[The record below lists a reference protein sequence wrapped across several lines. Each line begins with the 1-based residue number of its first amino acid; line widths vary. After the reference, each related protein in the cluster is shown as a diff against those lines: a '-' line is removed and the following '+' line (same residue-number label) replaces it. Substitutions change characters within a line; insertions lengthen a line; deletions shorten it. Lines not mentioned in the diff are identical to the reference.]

1 MEEAK
6 NDMTAPQQGTGDAA
20 ATADST
26 STPTAAPAP
35 RATRNTG
42 PGRLLIAVY
51 AVFALSATARAGYQI
66 LTKFSE
72 APLAYLLSAFAAV
85 VYIVATVS
93 LAKAG
98 RTWFKVSVAAVLVEL
113 IGVLVVG
120 ALSLFDAVN
129 FPHETVWSLFGR
141 GYGFIPLLLPILGLI
156 WLYRRR
162 PAPRRS

>member
-1 MEEAK
+1 
-6 NDMTAPQQGTGDAA
+6 MTAKPSPEDKGS
-20 ATADST
+20 TADPAGHVST
-26 STPTAAPAP
+26 TAPTTKD
-35 RATRNTG
+35 TRNTG

-51 AVFALSATARAGYQI
+51 AVFAISATARAGFQI

-72 APLAYLLSAFAAV
+72 APLAYLLSGFAAV
-85 VYIVATVS
+85 VYLVATVS

-120 ALSLFDAVN
+120 VLSVFDSVN

-141 GYGFIPLLLPILGLI
+141 GYAFIPLLLPILGLI

-162 PAPRRS
+162 PAPKQA